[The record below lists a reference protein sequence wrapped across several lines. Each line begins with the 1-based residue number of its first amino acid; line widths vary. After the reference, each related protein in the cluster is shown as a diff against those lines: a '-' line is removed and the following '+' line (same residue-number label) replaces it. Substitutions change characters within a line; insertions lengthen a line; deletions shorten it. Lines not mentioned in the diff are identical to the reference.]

1 MQHWEGWKR
10 RTMPKTGKAE
20 NAIALL
26 KADHDKVK
34 ALFEKFEKTK
44 NAAAQRKVVGEAL
57 SELKVHATVE
67 EDLFY
72 PAVRQE
78 IHDKEGLMDEA
89 DEEHHVA
96 KVLIA
101 ELDKMAGDEDH
112 WEAKF
117 TVLAES
123 VRHHIKEEEGEIFP
137 KARKTNI
144 DFLVLGGRMAELKQK
159 LTQNG
164 VPPDAEA
171 KMIARSGL
179 RGDSPAKKAQQKIQV
194 PLKA

>member
-1 MQHWEGWKR
+1 
-10 RTMPKTGKAE
+10 MPKTGKAE